1 MRWIRSIAALL
12 GVAALWLA
20 GPAAAQVR
28 QEVIDLPTRPGVTV
42 RTLLLTPAQPR
53 AVAVLLAGGHGGLR
67 LYPNGSMAWGD
78 GNFLVRS
85 RQLFADQGLVAAV
98 IDAPSD
104 RQRAPFLAGWRDSA
118 EHAADLQAVITAL
131 RARTQLPVW
140 LVGTSRGTQS
150 AAHAA
155 VSLPPPAGPDGVV
168 LTSTILV
175 DDKTVAVPRM
185 ALGRIRVPVL
195 VVHHE
200 QDGCEHCRFQDLPA
214 LTAGLAQVPR
224 QELMTWRGGH
234 NTGPA
239 CAAMAYHGFNGLEAE
254 VVGRIAAWMLAR

>member
-1 MRWIRSIAALL
+1 MRLIRLIAALL
-12 GVAALWLA
+12 GVVALWLA
-20 GPAAAQVR
+20 GPASAQVR

-78 GNFLVRS
+78 GNFLVRT

-98 IDAPSD
+98 VDAPSD
-104 RQRAPFLAGWRDSA
+104 RQRPPFLTGWRDSA

-155 VSLPPPAGPDGVV
+155 VTLPPPAGPDGIV

-224 QELMTWRGGH
+224 QALMTWRGGH

-239 CAAMAYHGFNGLEAE
+239 CAAMAYHGFNWREAE